1 MKNKATISE
10 FGLIGWENEPL
21 NKFLS
26 TKIDKKYYD
35 ELESFAKTD
44 KGKDV
49 LQFTG
54 NGKYLQA
61 KSYVGTIQTTSGFI
75 LEILP
80 KTVKDNDVEKS
91 KQIFMKLLH
100 LLYKL
105 PNYKN
110 IDSANFELIK
120 NLEIF

>member
-1 MKNKATISE
+1 MNNQNKATISE
-10 FGLIGWENEPL
+10 FGLIGCEIEPS
-21 NKFLS
+21 NKFLCA
-26 TKIDKKYYD
+26 KIDKDFYE

-54 NGKYLQA
+54 NGRYLQA

-91 KQIFMKLLH
+91 KQIR
-100 LLYKL
+100 
-105 PNYKN
+105 
-110 IDSANFELIK
+110 
-120 NLEIF
+120 